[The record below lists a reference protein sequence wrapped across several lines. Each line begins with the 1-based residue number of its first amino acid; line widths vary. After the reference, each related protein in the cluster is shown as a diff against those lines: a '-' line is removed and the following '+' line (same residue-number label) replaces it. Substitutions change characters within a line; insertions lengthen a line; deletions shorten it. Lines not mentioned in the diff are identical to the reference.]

1 MLLIKTE
8 YGVQKIYLQLLVMVT
23 LHTMNYPD
31 LFTNLPYTLDTWYGM
46 KKILFKLLSIK
57 HNLSSSSKQRSIE
70 KDAVV
75 HQYTQHSE
83 ASSNVVHSLWKEESN
98 SQEKHTGCSL
108 KTKTNHQ
115 NSQQTSSNSNID
127 DFTNAN
133 SFSSNQLISP
143 RPFILHN
150 FKYQQRSIHLN
161 QDKNLVEYDINSW
174 NENQNKKSSTSVE
187 SEESKEKDDELK
199 IRELV
204 NNVRRDMNALVNGEQ
219 NDPSIVSADES
230 SRTMR
235 SSNRNI
241 NASRLKKSRKPNI
254 KQKRR
259 RKHQVKRP
267 HKSRRLK
274 KRPSKK
280 KAKSKKVRRRKQSKS
295 RKNKAKKKTKS
306 RARKPAK
313 SKRSAKNSKKH
324 TSRSMKKRKAV
335 PKPSMKVPAEL
346 PQCNNCCCNFLHY
359 SLRQIMRDAEQTKQF
374 ALNMASMGINPS
386 VLKDPNIT
394 SCQGISIPLYNC
406 EGIGDQRFP
415 SGATFTTISKN
426 EQEDVYQRRDP
437 MVVQTINTQRGKLH
451 IKLDPQSF
459 GLAPFFSQ
467 QYEAFIKGSPN
478 STFLKHYTKTFGK

>member
-31 LFTNLPYTLDTWYGM
+31 LFTNLPYTLE
-46 KKILFKLLSIK
+46 KEEIF
-57 HNLSSSSKQRSIE
+57 QRSIE

-280 KAKSKKVRRRKQSKS
+280 KAKICVIE
-295 RKNKAKKKTKS
+295 
-306 RARKPAK
+306 
-313 SKRSAKNSKKH
+313 
-324 TSRSMKKRKAV
+324 MKKRKAV